1 MDTVIRI
8 APYHYVHIL
17 NNNTNVTRV
26 VVGPTTL
33 TRQEHEKLVA
43 GPEPMVMVPPRH
55 YCLVAN
61 PVKRNDADGEVAVDT
76 NGQAVVRW
84 GDEEIRFEQE
94 PFPLYPGERLSGRV
108 TPLQVV
114 APNTAF
120 RLRALRDF
128 VDETA
133 TVAVPQAA
141 PAPEETPAATAAAAA
156 AAEDDDEQEEDTK
169 EEEEEAKDKEEEEKK
184 EEEKE
189 EKEEEEKPKGVQRHA
204 GDEWLFRG
212 PGTYIPRVE
221 VQVVSVE
228 KATIVRPRQALRLR
242 ARCGMVSRD
251 GVERKAGE
259 EWLVREPGAYL
270 PDVDEEVKGVVEA
283 QVLTPAKAL
292 RMRAVRSFTD
302 VGGVKRRAGEEWLV
316 TSEMEDMH
324 LTDVYET
331 LVGEI
336 SVTVLSKRQY
346 AVVVNPVDAH
356 GVPQL
361 GKREL
366 RRGECTFF
374 LQPGETLENGIQ
386 GVYVLGAEEALL
398 LRAKEDFVDPAT
410 KTAHKPGDRWMV
422 YGPCDFIPEVQVEV
436 VERRHSIALDTNEGV
451 YVRDIT
457 SGHVR
462 SEMGKSYMLKPNEE
476 LWAKELPPIVEELVG
491 RDMSLPARAAR
502 DKTRV
507 VSYHLPHNSVVQVYD
522 YKEKRARVVFG
533 PQLVSLGPDEQFT
546 VLSLSGGKPK
556 APHRI
561 KTLAMRLGP
570 DFMTDV
576 ITVETS
582 DHARLSLKLSY
593 NWFFDV
599 ADRERDGPKLF
610 AVPDFIGDCCKAIAA
625 RVRGAV
631 AATPFEV
638 FHKTSADLI
647 RRAVFGTADSDRY
660 VFAANNLVILGVD
673 IQSVEPVDQRTR
685 DSLQQSVQLAIE
697 LTTKSQEA
705 CARHV
710 AERLEQEA
718 KGRLDRQKLL
728 DEAEAEKARKLLLSL
743 QAQSTAIET
752 TGQATADARAHAESA
767 QIQGEAAVKQADL
780 EAQARRI
787 RADAELQTIKERQ
800 AQELIYQK
808 AADELEVARARQL
821 AEIEAD
827 KFRKLVRAIGPET
840 LKAMAQA
847 GPEMQAKL
855 LGGLGLKSVMITD
868 GNSPINLF
876 TTANGLISKP

>member
-1 MDTVIRI
+1 
-8 APYHYVHIL
+8 
-17 NNNTNVTRV
+17 
-26 VVGPTTL
+26 VGPTTV

-43 GPEPMVMVPPRH
+43 GPEPMIMVPPRH
-55 YCLVAN
+55 YCMVAN
-61 PVKRNDADGEVAVDT
+61 PVTRSGKDGEVALDS
-76 NGQAVVRW
+76 NGQALVRW

-94 PFPLYPGERLSGRV
+94 PFPLYPGEKLSGRV
-108 TPLQVV
+108 SPLQVV

-128 VDETA
+128 VDKESEPPKA
-133 TVAVPQAA
+133 G
-141 PAPEETPAATAAAAA
+141 AAAAA
-156 AAEDDDEQEEDTK
+156 AGDEK
-169 EEEEEAKDKEEEEKK
+169 
-184 EEEKE
+184 
-189 EKEEEEKPKGVQRHA
+189 KGVQRRA
-204 GDEWLFRG
+204 GDEWLFCG

-221 VQVVSVE
+221 VQVVDVVR
-228 KATIVRPRQALRLR
+228 ATVVQPRQALRLR
-242 ARCGMVSRD
+242 ARCEMVSRD
-251 GVERKAGE
+251 GVKRTAGE
-259 EWLVREPGAYL
+259 EWLVRQPGAYL
-270 PDVDEEVKGVVEA
+270 PDVDEEVRGIVEA
-283 QVLTPAKAL
+283 IVLTPKKAL
-292 RMRAVRSFTD
+292 KMRAVRSFTD
-302 VGGVKRRAGEEWLV
+302 VSGTKRKAGEEWLV
-316 TSEMEDMH
+316 TNAMEDLH
-324 LTDVYET
+324 IPDVYET
-331 LVGEI
+331 VVGEI
-336 SVTVLSKRQY
+336 NITVLTNRQY
-346 AVVVNPVDAH
+346 AVVVDPVDSK

-374 LQPGETLENGIQ
+374 LQPGESLEKGIQ
-386 GVYVLGAEEALL
+386 NVYVLGAEEALL
-398 LRAKEDFVDPAT
+398 LRAKEEFVDPAT
-410 KTAHKPGDRWMV
+410 KAAHQPGDRWMV
-422 YGPCDFIPEVQVEV
+422 YGPCDFIPDVQVEV

-451 YVRDIT
+451 YVRDIK

-476 LWAKELPPIVEELVG
+476 LWQKELPPIVEELVVK
-491 RDMSLPARAAR
+491 DMCLGDAGASR

-507 VSYHLPHNSVVQVYD
+507 VSYHLPHNSAVQVYD

-533 PQLVSLGPDEQFT
+533 PQLVNLGPDEQFT

-556 APHRI
+556 TPHKI
-561 KTLAMRLGP
+561 KALAMRLGP
-570 DFMTDV
+570 DFMTDIV
-576 ITVETS
+576 TVETS

-593 NWFFDV
+593 NWRFEV
-599 ADRERDGPKLF
+599 ANREQDGQKIF
-610 AVPDFIGDCCKAIAA
+610 AVPDFIGDCCKAMAA

-638 FHKTSADLI
+638 FHKTSAELI
-647 RRAVFGTADSDRY
+647 RKAVFSGSDKNRF
-660 VFAANNLVILGVD
+660 VFTANNLVISGVD
-673 IQSVEPVDQRTR
+673 IQSVEPVDQKTR

-718 KGRLDRQKLL
+718 KGRLDRQKLA

-767 QIQGEAAVKQADL
+767 QIQGEAAVKQAEL
-780 EAQARRI
+780 QAQARKI
-787 RADAELQTIKERQ
+787 KADAELKTVKERQ
-800 AQELIYQK
+800 EQDLAFQQESD
-808 AADELEVARARQL
+808 ALEIERARKL

-827 KFRKLVRAIGPET
+827 KFRKLVKAIGPET

-876 TTANGLISKP
+876 TTANGLIAKP

>member
-1 MDTVIRI
+1 MDAVIRI

-55 YCLVAN
+55 YCIVAN
-61 PVKRNDADGEVAVDT
+61 PVTRTGKDGAVAVDA
-76 NGQAVVRW
+76 NGQAIVRW

-94 PFPLYPGERLSGRV
+94 PFPLYPGEKLSGKV
-108 TPLQVV
+108 SPLQVV

-128 VDETA
+128 VDE
-133 TVAVPQAA
+133 
-141 PAPEETPAATAAAAA
+141 EG
-156 AAEDDDEQEEDTK
+156 
-169 EEEEEAKDKEEEEKK
+169 EEKK
-184 EEEKE
+184 K
-189 EKEEEEKPKGVQRHA
+189 VQRHA
-204 GDEWLFRG
+204 GDEWLFCG
-212 PGTYIPRVE
+212 PGTYIPRIE
-221 VQVVSVE
+221 VQVVD
-228 KATIVRPRQALRLR
+228 TVRALIIQPRQALRLR
-242 ARCGMVSRD
+242 ARCATVSRD
-251 GVERKAGE
+251 GVKRTAGE

-270 PDVDEEVKGVVEA
+270 PGIDEENRGVIEA
-283 QVLTPAKAL
+283 IVLTPKSAL
-292 RMRAVRSFTD
+292 KVRAVRSFVD
-302 VGGVKRRAGEEWLV
+302 VSGTKRKAGEEWLV
-316 TSEMEDMH
+316 TNAMEDMH
-324 LTDVYET
+324 IPDVYET
-331 LVGEI
+331 VVGQI
-336 SVTVLSKRQY
+336 DITVLNNRQY
-346 AVVVNPVDAH
+346 AVVVDPVDSK

-374 LQPGETLENGIQ
+374 LQPGESLENGIQ
-386 GVYVLGAEEALL
+386 DVYVLGAEEALL
-398 LRAKEDFVDPAT
+398 LRAKEQFVDAAT
-410 KTAHKPGDRWMV
+410 KTSHEPGDRWMV
-422 YGPCDFIPEVQVEV
+422 YGPCDFIPAVEVEV
-436 VERRHSIALDTNEGV
+436 VERRRSIPLDTNEGV
-451 YVRDIT
+451 YVRDIK

-462 SEMGKSYMLKPNEE
+462 SEIGKSYMLKPNEE
-476 LWAKELPPIVEELVG
+476 LWEKDLPPIVEELVAK
-491 RDMSLPARAAR
+491 DMISDGAR

-507 VSYHLPHNSVVQVYD
+507 VSYHLPHNSAVQVYD
-522 YKEKRARVVFG
+522 YKEKHARVVFG

-556 APHRI
+556 TPHKI
-561 KTLAMRLGP
+561 KSLAMRLGP
-570 DFMTDV
+570 DFMTDIV
-576 ITVETS
+576 TVETS

-593 NWFFDV
+593 NWRFEV
-599 ADRERDGPKLF
+599 ADRERDGQKIF
-610 AVPDFIGDCCKAIAA
+610 AVPDFVGDCCKAMAA

-638 FHKTSADLI
+638 FHKTSAELI
-647 RRAVFGTADSDRY
+647 RKAVFNATDKNRF
-660 VFAANNLVILGVD
+660 VFTANNLVISGVD
-673 IQSVEPVDQRTR
+673 IQSVEPVDQKTR

-718 KGRLDRQKLL
+718 KGRLDRQKLA

-767 QIQGEAAVKQADL
+767 QIQGEAAVKQAEL
-780 EAQARRI
+780 QAQARKI
-787 RADAELQTIKERQ
+787 KADAELKTIKERQ
-800 AQELIYQK
+800 EQDLIFQQES
-808 AADELEVARARQL
+808 DELEIERARKL

-827 KFRKLVRAIGPET
+827 KFRKLVKAIGPET

-876 TTANGLISKP
+876 TTANGLIAKP

>member
-1 MDTVIRI
+1 MDAIIRI

-26 VVGPTTL
+26 VVGPTTV

-43 GPEPMVMVPPRH
+43 GPEAMIMVPPRH
-55 YCLVAN
+55 YCMVAN
-61 PVKRNDADGEVAVDT
+61 PVTRTGKDGEVALDA
-76 NGQAVVRW
+76 NGQAIVRW

-94 PFPLYPGERLSGRV
+94 PFPLYPGEKLSGRV

-128 VDETA
+128 SDEEVQADGKKKNVD
-133 TVAVPQAA
+133 
-141 PAPEETPAATAAAAA
+141 
-156 AAEDDDEQEEDTK
+156 
-169 EEEEEAKDKEEEEKK
+169 
-184 EEEKE
+184 
-189 EKEEEEKPKGVQRHA
+189 RHA

-221 VQVVSVE
+221 VQVVDVVR
-228 KATIVRPRQALRLR
+228 ATIVQPRQALRLR
-242 ARCGMVSRD
+242 ARCQMVSRD
-251 GVERKAGE
+251 GVKRTAGE
-259 EWLVREPGAYL
+259 EWLVRQPGAYL
-270 PDVDEEVKGVVEA
+270 PDVDEEVRGIVEA
-283 QVLTPAKAL
+283 CVLTPTKAL
-292 RMRAVRSFTD
+292 KIRAVRSFTD
-302 VGGVKRRAGEEWLV
+302 VSGTKRKAGEEWLV
-316 TSEMEDMH
+316 TNAMEDMH
-324 LTDVYET
+324 IPDVYET
-331 LVGEI
+331 VVGEI
-336 SVTVLSKRQY
+336 NITVLNNRQY
-346 AVVVNPVDAH
+346 AVVVDPVDSK

-374 LQPGETLENGIQ
+374 LQPGESLEGGIQ
-386 GVYVLGAEEALL
+386 NVYVLGSEEALL
-398 LRAKEDFVDPAT
+398 LRAKEQFVDPKT
-410 KTAHKPGDRWMV
+410 KASHEPGDRWMV
-422 YGPCDFIPEVQVEV
+422 YGPCDFIPDVQVEV

-451 YVRDIT
+451 YVRDIK

-462 SEMGKSYMLKPNEE
+462 AEIGKSYMLKPNEE
-476 LWAKELPPIVEELVG
+476 LWSKELPPIVEELIAK
-491 RDMSLPARAAR
+491 DMCISSR

-507 VSYHLPHNSVVQVYD
+507 VSYHLPHNSAVQVYD

-556 APHRI
+556 TPHKI
-561 KTLAMRLGP
+561 KCLAMRLGP
-570 DFMTDV
+570 DFMTDIV
-576 ITVETS
+576 TVETS

-593 NWFFDV
+593 NWRFDV
-599 ADRERDGPKLF
+599 SDREHDGHKIF
-610 AVPDFIGDCCKAIAA
+610 AVPDFVGDCCKAMAA

-631 AATPFEV
+631 AATPFEI
-638 FHKTSADLI
+638 FHKTSAELI
-647 RRAVFGTADSDRY
+647 RKAVFNSSEKNSC
-660 VFAANNLVILGVD
+660 VFTANNLVISGVD
-673 IQSVEPVDQRTR
+673 IQSVEPVDQKTR

-718 KGRLDRQKLL
+718 KGRLDRQKLA

-743 QAQSTAIET
+743 QAQSTAVET

-767 QIQGEAAVKQADL
+767 QIQGEAAVKQAEL
-780 EAQARRI
+780 QAQARKI
-787 RADAELQTIKERQ
+787 KADAELKTVKERQ
-800 AQELIYQK
+800 EQDLIFQK
-808 AADELEVARARQL
+808 ESDELEIERARKL

-827 KFRKLVRAIGPET
+827 KFKKLVKAIGPET

-876 TTANGLISKP
+876 TTANGLIAKP

>member
-1 MDTVIRI
+1 MDAIIRI

-17 NNNTNVTRV
+17 DNNSNVTRV
-26 VVGPTTL
+26 EVGPTTV

-43 GPEPMVMVPPRH
+43 GPEPMIMVPPRH
-55 YCLVAN
+55 YCMVAN
-61 PVKRNDADGEVAVDT
+61 PVTRKDGKVVQDA
-76 NGQAVVRW
+76 NGQPLVRW

-94 PFPLYPGERLSGRV
+94 PFPLYPGEKLSGRV
-108 TPLQVV
+108 SPLQVV

-128 VDETA
+128 VDEEGE
-133 TVAVPQAA
+133 AVKP
-141 PAPEETPAATAAAAA
+141 AAAAA
-156 AAEDDDEQEEDTK
+156 AAGG
-169 EEEEEAKDKEEEEKK
+169 EKK
-184 EEEKE
+184 
-189 EKEEEEKPKGVQRHA
+189 KGVERHA
-204 GDEWLFRG
+204 GDEWLFCG

-221 VQVVSVE
+221 VQVVDVVR
-228 KATIVRPRQALRLR
+228 ATIVQPRQALRLR
-242 ARCGMVSRD
+242 ARCEMVSRD
-251 GVERKAGE
+251 GVKRTAGEEWLVRQPGAYLPGVDEEVRGIVEACVLTPSKALRMRAIRSFTDVSGTKRKAGE
-259 EWLVREPGAYL
+259 EWLVTNA
-270 PDVDEEVKGVVEA
+270 
-283 QVLTPAKAL
+283 
-292 RMRAVRSFTD
+292 
-302 VGGVKRRAGEEWLV
+302 
-316 TSEMEDMH
+316 MEDMH
-324 LTDVYET
+324 IPDVYET
-331 LVGEI
+331 VVGEI
-336 SVTVLSKRQY
+336 NITILTNRQY
-346 AVVVNPVDAH
+346 AVVVDPVDAK

-374 LQPGETLENGIQ
+374 LQPGESLENGIQ
-386 GVYVLGAEEALL
+386 NVYVLGAEEALL

-410 KTAHKPGDRWMV
+410 KVAHQPGDRWMV
-422 YGPCDFIPEVQVEV
+422 YGPCDFIPDVQVEV

-451 YVRDIT
+451 YVRDIK

-462 SEMGKSYMLKPNEE
+462 AEIGKSYMLKPNEE
-476 LWAKELPPIVEELVG
+476 LWAKELPPIVEELIAK
-491 RDMSLPARAAR
+491 DMCLGAAGGGR

-507 VSYHLPHNSVVQVYD
+507 VSYHLPHNSAVQVYD
-522 YKEKRARVVFG
+522 YKEKRARVVYG

-556 APHRI
+556 APH
-561 KTLAMRLGP
+561 KLKALALRLGP
-570 DFMTDV
+570 DFMTDIV
-576 ITVETS
+576 TVETS

-593 NWFFDV
+593 NWRFEV
-599 ADRERDGPKLF
+599 ADREKEGQKIF
-610 AVPDFIGDCCKAIAA
+610 AVPDFVGDCCKAMAA

-638 FHKTSADLI
+638 FHKTSAELI
-647 RRAVFGTADSDRY
+647 RKAVFNSSDKDRF
-660 VFAANNLVILGVD
+660 VFTANNLVISGVD
-673 IQSVEPVDQRTR
+673 IQSVEPVDQKTR

-718 KGRLDRQKLL
+718 KGRLDRQKLA

-743 QAQSTAIET
+743 KAQSTAIET

-767 QIQGEAAVKQADL
+767 QIQGEAAVKQAEL
-780 EAQARRI
+780 QAQARKI
-787 RADAELQTIKERQ
+787 KADAELKTVKERQ
-800 AQELIYQK
+800 EQDLVFQQESD
-808 AADELEVARARQL
+808 ALEIDRARKL
-821 AEIEAD
+821 AEIEAE
-827 KFRKLVRAIGPET
+827 KFKKLVKAIGPET

-876 TTANGLISKP
+876 TTANGLIAKP

>member
-1 MDTVIRI
+1 MDAIIRI

-26 VVGPTTL
+26 VVGPTTV

-43 GPEPMVMVPPRH
+43 GPEAMIMVPPRH
-55 YCLVAN
+55 YCMVAN
-61 PVKRNDADGEVAVDT
+61 PVTRTGKDGEVAVDA
-76 NGQAVVRW
+76 NGQALVRW
-84 GDEEIRFEQE
+84 GDEENRFEQE
-94 PFPLYPGERLSGRV
+94 PFPLYPGEKLSGRV

-128 VDETA
+128 VD
-133 TVAVPQAA
+133 
-141 PAPEETPAATAAAAA
+141 
-156 AAEDDDEQEEDTK
+156 DDSDGK
-169 EEEEEAKDKEEEEKK
+169 
-184 EEEKE
+184 
-189 EKEEEEKPKGVQRHA
+189 KGVERHA
-204 GDEWLFRG
+204 GDEWLFCG

-221 VQVVSVE
+221 VQVVDVVR
-228 KATIVRPRQALRLR
+228 ATIVQPRQALRLR
-242 ARCGMVSRD
+242 ARCEMTSRD
-251 GVERKAGE
+251 GILRTAGE
-259 EWLVREPGAYL
+259 EWLVRQPGAYL
-270 PDVDEEVKGVVEA
+270 PGVDEEVRGIVEA
-283 QVLTPAKAL
+283 IVLTPTKAL

-302 VGGVKRRAGEEWLV
+302 VSGTKRKAGEEWLV
-316 TSEMEDMH
+316 TNAMEDMH
-324 LTDVYET
+324 IPDIYET
-331 LVGEI
+331 VVGEI
-336 SVTVLSKRQY
+336 NITILNNRQY
-346 AVVVNPVDAH
+346 AVVVDPVDSK

-374 LQPGETLENGIQ
+374 LQPGESLENGIQ
-386 GVYVLGAEEALL
+386 NVYVLGAEEALL
-398 LRAKEDFVDPAT
+398 LRAKEEFTDESKVL
-410 KTAHKPGDRWMV
+410 HQPGDRWMV
-422 YGPCDFIPEVQVEV
+422 YGPCDFIPDVQVEV
-436 VERRHSIALDTNEGV
+436 VERRHSIPLDTNEGV
-451 YVRDIT
+451 YVRDIK

-462 SEMGKSYMLKPNEE
+462 AEMGKSFMLKPNEE
-476 LWAKELPPIVEELVG
+476 LWEKELPPIVEELVNK
-491 RDMSLPARAAR
+491 DMCLGANGNGAR

-507 VSYHLPHNSVVQVYD
+507 VCYHLPHNSAVQVYD

-556 APHRI
+556 TPHKI

-570 DFMTDV
+570 DFMTDIV
-576 ITVETS
+576 TVETS

-593 NWFFDV
+593 NWRFEV
-599 ADRERDGPKLF
+599 TDRERDGQKIF
-610 AVPDFIGDCCKAIAA
+610 AVPDFVGDCCKAMAA

-638 FHKTSADLI
+638 FHKTSAELI
-647 RRAVFGTADSDRY
+647 RKAVFSSADKNGY
-660 VFAANNLVILGVD
+660 VFTANNLVISGVD
-673 IQSVEPVDQRTR
+673 IQSVEPVDQKTR

-718 KGRLDRQKLL
+718 KGRLDRQKLA

-743 QAQSTAIET
+743 YAQSAAIET

-767 QIQGEAAVKQADL
+767 QIQGEAAVKQAEL
-780 EAQARRI
+780 QAQARKI
-787 RADAELQTIKERQ
+787 KADAELKTVKERQ
-800 AQELIYQK
+800 EQELIFQQES
-808 AADELEVARARQL
+808 DNLEIERARQL
-821 AEIEAD
+821 AEIEAE
-827 KFRKLVRAIGPET
+827 KFKKLVKAIGPET

-876 TTANGLISKP
+876 TTANGLIAKP

>member
-1 MDTVIRI
+1 MDAIIRI

-26 VVGPTTL
+26 VVGPTTV

-43 GPEPMVMVPPRH
+43 GPEAMIMVPPRH
-55 YCLVAN
+55 YCIVSN
-61 PVKRNDADGEVAVDT
+61 PVTRTGKDGEVAVDA
-76 NGQAVVRW
+76 NGQAIVRW

-94 PFPLYPGERLSGRV
+94 PFPLYPGEKLSGRV
-108 TPLQVV
+108 SPLQVV

-128 VDETA
+128 ADDGI
-133 TVAVPQAA
+133 Q
-141 PAPEETPAATAAAAA
+141 PAKAAA
-156 AAEDDDEQEEDTK
+156 D
-169 EEEEEAKDKEEEEKK
+169 AKKD
-184 EEEKE
+184 
-189 EKEEEEKPKGVQRHA
+189 VQRHA
-204 GDEWLFRG
+204 GDEWLFCG

-221 VQVVSVE
+221 VQVVDVVRS
-228 KATIVRPRQALRLR
+228 TIIQPRQALRLR
-242 ARCGMVSRD
+242 ARCQMVSRD
-251 GVERKAGE
+251 GIKRTAGE
-259 EWLVREPGAYL
+259 EWLVRQPGAYL
-270 PDVDEEVKGVVEA
+270 PDIDEEVRGIVEA
-283 QVLTPAKAL
+283 IVLTPTKAL
-292 RMRAVRSFTD
+292 KMRAVRSFTD
-302 VGGVKRRAGEEWLV
+302 VSGTKRKAGEEWLV
-316 TSEMEDMH
+316 TNAMEDMH
-324 LTDVYET
+324 IPDVYET
-331 LVGEI
+331 VVGEI
-336 SVTVLSKRQY
+336 NITILTNRQY
-346 AVVVNPVDAH
+346 AVVVDPVDSK

-374 LQPGETLENGIQ
+374 LQPGESLEGGIQ
-386 GVYVLGAEEALL
+386 NVYVLGSEEALL
-398 LRAKEDFVDPAT
+398 LRAKEEFVDPAT
-410 KTAHKPGDRWMV
+410 KESHQPGDRWMV
-422 YGPCDFIPEVQVEV
+422 YGPCDYIPDVQVDV
-436 VERRHSIALDTNEGV
+436 VERRHSIPLDTNEGV
-451 YVRDIT
+451 YVRDIK

-462 SEMGKSYMLKPNEE
+462 AEMGKSYMLKPNEE
-476 LWAKELPPIVEELVG
+476 LWAKDLPPIVEELIAKDTCV
-491 RDMSLPARAAR
+491 SAR

-507 VSYHLPHNSVVQVYD
+507 VSYHLPHNSAVQVYD

-546 VLSLSGGKPK
+546 ILSLSGGKPK
-556 APHRI
+556 TPHKI
-561 KTLAMRLGP
+561 KALAMRLGP
-570 DFMTDV
+570 DFMTDIV
-576 ITVETS
+576 TVETS

-593 NWFFDV
+593 NWRFDV
-599 ADRERDGPKLF
+599 SDREHDGQKIF
-610 AVPDFIGDCCKAIAA
+610 AVPDFVGDCCKAMAA

-638 FHKTSADLI
+638 FHKTSAELI
-647 RRAVFGTADSDRY
+647 RKAVFSSSEKNSC
-660 VFAANNLVILGVD
+660 VFTANNLVISGVD
-673 IQSVEPVDQRTR
+673 IQSVEPVDQKTR

-718 KGRLDRQKLL
+718 KGRLDRQKLA

-743 QAQSTAIET
+743 QAQSTAVET

-767 QIQGEAAVKQADL
+767 QIQGEAAVKQAEL
-780 EAQARRI
+780 EAQARKI
-787 RADAELQTIKERQ
+787 KADAELKTVKERQ
-800 AQELIYQK
+800 EQDLIFQK
-808 AADELEVARARQL
+808 ESDELEIDRARKL

-827 KFRKLVRAIGPET
+827 KFKKLVKAIGPET

-876 TTANGLISKP
+876 TTANGLIAKP

>member
-1 MDTVIRI
+1 MDAIIRI

-26 VVGPTTL
+26 VVGPTTV

-43 GPEPMVMVPPRH
+43 GPEAMIMVPPRH

-61 PVKRNDADGEVAVDT
+61 PVSRTGKDGAVAVDA
-76 NGQAVVRW
+76 NGQAIVRW

-94 PFPLYPGERLSGRV
+94 PFPLYPGEKLSGRV

-128 VDETA
+128 KDEVVEDGKKK
-133 TVAVPQAA
+133 TV
-141 PAPEETPAATAAAAA
+141 E
-156 AAEDDDEQEEDTK
+156 
-169 EEEEEAKDKEEEEKK
+169 
-184 EEEKE
+184 
-189 EKEEEEKPKGVQRHA
+189 RFA
-204 GDEWLFRG
+204 GDEWLFCG
-212 PGTYIPRVE
+212 PATYIPRVE
-221 VQVVSVE
+221 VQVVDIVR
-228 KATIVRPRQALRLR
+228 ATIIQPRQALRLR
-242 ARCGMVSRD
+242 ARCAMISRD
-251 GVERKAGE
+251 GKKRMAGE

-270 PDVDEEVKGVVEA
+270 PGVDEEVRGIVEA
-283 QVLTPAKAL
+283 CILTPMKAL
-292 RMRAVRSFTD
+292 RMRAVKSFTD
-302 VGGVKRRAGEEWLV
+302 VSGTKRKAGEEWLV
-316 TSEMEDMH
+316 TNAMEDMH
-324 LTDVYET
+324 ITDVYET
-331 LVGEI
+331 VVGEI
-336 SVTVLSKRQY
+336 PITVLTNRQY
-346 AVVVNPVDAH
+346 AVVVDPVNDK
-356 GVPQL
+356 GVQQL

-374 LQPGETLENGIQ
+374 LQPGESLENGIQ
-386 GVYVLGAEEALL
+386 DVYVLGSEEALL
-398 LRAKEDFVDPAT
+398 LRAKEEFVDSVT
-410 KTAHKPGDRWMV
+410 KAKHKPGDRWMV
-422 YGPCDFIPEVQVEV
+422 YGPCDFIPDVEVEV

-451 YVRDIT
+451 YVRDIQ

-462 SEMGKSYMLKPNEE
+462 AEIGKSYMLKPNEE
-476 LWAKELPPIVEELVG
+476 LWAKDLPPIVEELLS
-491 RDMSLPARAAR
+491 RDMSFGSGDKARSR

-507 VSYHLPHNSVVQVYD
+507 VSYHLAHNSAVQVYD

-556 APHRI
+556 APHKI
-561 KTLAMRLGP
+561 KSLAVRFGP
-570 DFMTDV
+570 DFMTDIV
-576 ITVETS
+576 TVETS

-593 NWFFDV
+593 NWRFDV
-599 ADRERDGPKLF
+599 SDREHDAQKIF
-610 AVPDFIGDCCKAIAA
+610 AVPDFIGDCCKAMAA

-631 AATPFEV
+631 AATPFEI

-647 RRAVFGTADSDRY
+647 HRAVFGGADKTSY
-660 VFAANNLVILGVD
+660 VFAANNLVITGVD
-673 IQSVEPVDQRTR
+673 IQSVEPVDQKTR

-718 KGRLDRQKLL
+718 KGRLDRQKLE
-728 DEAEAEKARKLLLSL
+728 DEAKAEKARKLLLSL
-743 QAQSTAIET
+743 KAQSTAIET

-780 EAQARRI
+780 QAQARKVK
-787 RADAELQTIKERQ
+787 ADAELKTIKERQ
-800 AQELIYQK
+800 EQELVFQR
-808 AADELEVARARQL
+808 ASDELEIERARKL

-827 KFRKLVRAIGPET
+827 KFKKLVKAIGPET

-855 LGGLGLKSVMITD
+855 LSGLGLKSVMITD

-876 TTANGLISKP
+876 TTANGLIAKP

>member
-1 MDTVIRI
+1 MDAIIRI

-26 VVGPTTL
+26 VVGPTTV

-43 GPEPMVMVPPRH
+43 GPEAMIMVPPRH
-55 YCLVAN
+55 YCMVAN
-61 PVKRNDADGEVAVDT
+61 PVTRTGKDGEVAVDA
-76 NGQAVVRW
+76 NGQALVRW

-94 PFPLYPGERLSGRV
+94 PFPLYPGEKLSGRV

-128 VDETA
+128 VD
-133 TVAVPQAA
+133 
-141 PAPEETPAATAAAAA
+141 
-156 AAEDDDEQEEDTK
+156 DDSDGK
-169 EEEEEAKDKEEEEKK
+169 
-184 EEEKE
+184 
-189 EKEEEEKPKGVQRHA
+189 KGVERHA
-204 GDEWLFRG
+204 GDEWLFCG

-221 VQVVSVE
+221 VQVVDVVR
-228 KATIVRPRQALRLR
+228 ATIVQPRQALRLR
-242 ARCGMVSRD
+242 ARCEMTSRD
-251 GVERKAGE
+251 GILRTAGE
-259 EWLVREPGAYL
+259 EWLVRQPGAYL
-270 PDVDEEVKGVVEA
+270 PGVDEEVRGIVEA
-283 QVLTPAKAL
+283 IVLTPTKAL

-302 VGGVKRRAGEEWLV
+302 VSGTKRKAGEEWLV
-316 TSEMEDMH
+316 TNAMEDMH
-324 LTDVYET
+324 IPDIYET
-331 LVGEI
+331 VVGEI
-336 SVTVLSKRQY
+336 NITILNNRQY
-346 AVVVNPVDAH
+346 AVVVDPVDSK

-374 LQPGETLENGIQ
+374 LQPGESLENGIQ
-386 GVYVLGAEEALL
+386 NVYVLGAEEALL
-398 LRAKEDFVDPAT
+398 LRAKEEFTDESKVL
-410 KTAHKPGDRWMV
+410 HQPGDRWMV
-422 YGPCDFIPEVQVEV
+422 YGPCDFIPDVQVEV
-436 VERRHSIALDTNEGV
+436 VERRHSIPLDTNEGV
-451 YVRDIT
+451 YVRDIK

-462 SEMGKSYMLKPNEE
+462 AEMGKSFMLKPNEE
-476 LWAKELPPIVEELVG
+476 LWEKELPPIVEELVNK
-491 RDMSLPARAAR
+491 DMCLGANGNGAR

-507 VSYHLPHNSVVQVYD
+507 VCYHLPHNSAVQVYD

-556 APHRI
+556 TPHKI

-570 DFMTDV
+570 DFMTDIV
-576 ITVETS
+576 TVETS

-593 NWFFDV
+593 NWRFEV
-599 ADRERDGPKLF
+599 TDRERDGQKIF
-610 AVPDFIGDCCKAIAA
+610 AVPDFVGDCCKAMAA

-638 FHKTSADLI
+638 FHKTSAELI
-647 RRAVFGTADSDRY
+647 RKAVFSSADKNGY
-660 VFAANNLVILGVD
+660 VFTANNLVISGVD
-673 IQSVEPVDQRTR
+673 IQSVEPVDQKTR

-718 KGRLDRQKLL
+718 KGRLDRQKLA

-743 QAQSTAIET
+743 QAQSAAIET

-767 QIQGEAAVKQADL
+767 QIQGEAAVKQAEL
-780 EAQARRI
+780 QAQARKI
-787 RADAELQTIKERQ
+787 KADAELKTVKERQ
-800 AQELIYQK
+800 EQELIFQQES
-808 AADELEVARARQL
+808 DNLEIERARQL
-821 AEIEAD
+821 AEIEAE
-827 KFRKLVRAIGPET
+827 KFKKLVKAIGPET

-876 TTANGLISKP
+876 TTANGLIAKP